1 MGSIVSAKRGRRKDV
16 FSAEGSEVAEQDH
29 DKTEGKGHAA
39 LLPVLGCDAG
49 FGYQATCREV
59 MLPFNRAG

>member
-29 DKTEGKGHAA
+29 DKTEGKGRVTLHCYLSLVAMQA
-39 LLPVLGCDAG
+39 LVIRLHVE
-49 FGYQATCREV
+49 R
-59 MLPFNRAG
+59 